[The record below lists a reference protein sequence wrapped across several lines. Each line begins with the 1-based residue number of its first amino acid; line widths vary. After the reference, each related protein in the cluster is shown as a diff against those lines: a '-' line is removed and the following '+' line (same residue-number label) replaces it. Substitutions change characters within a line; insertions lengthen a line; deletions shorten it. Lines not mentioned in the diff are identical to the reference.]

1 MTELEAKRE
10 ELFPTVQQAIDRF
23 YQWLDMTNV
32 EICNSLTKVNEHD
45 SEKVAILVD
54 TGHLVSDEILD
65 LFKETLMNNPWYSF
79 SFLDKER
86 KAIME
91 VERIDLALA

>member
-1 MTELEAKRE
+1 MTELEAKKE
-10 ELFPTVQQAIDRF
+10 ELLPTVQQAIDRF

-32 EICNSLTKVNEHD
+32 EIRNSLTKVDKYDN
-45 SEKVAILVD
+45 EKVAILVD
-54 TGHLVSDEILD
+54 TGHIVSDEILD
-65 LFKETLMNNPWYSF
+65 LFKETLMNNPCYAF

-86 KAIME
+86 EAIME